1 MGQSEAAIQDRSV
14 MSTDLDTVEDGA
26 VTRWN
31 HVKTFAL
38 VGAVLSLFFCEL
50 IVLVG
55 GGTFAQ
61 HVAAQIGGAGLTSW
75 PSLAVIIFTVALA
88 APLSQASDYWGRKW
102 ILVIPNVGGIF
113 GAIIS
118 ARATSMGMYIA
129 GFCVGGIG
137 FGAQGLILAVI
148 SEVLPRKF
156 RSWAQASANIM
167 NALGS
172 IFALTIGGYLVQS
185 RPDGFRIYFYICAG
199 IYAVAV
205 LLVVLLYRP
214 PPRELQ
220 SLSFKDKVHAL
231 DWTAYILLGSGTVLL
246 CLGLLWA
253 ENPYAWK
260 DAHVLAPLLIGAA
273 LLIVLAVYATRFKKD
288 GLFHHDLFHDRNFPI
303 SATASAIEGMGYMTA
318 AVFFPYAL
326 AVLQAGQLST
336 YRQYLCQ
343 MVGFCAFG
351 LACFLSG
358 LYIYKTKSVR
368 VTGVGTFVLFL
379 IFMCLM
385 ASVNENTPSTHYWG
399 YILFYGMGLGL
410 ALVTFFTA
418 AQFATPAELIA
429 TASGICTGIRSLGG
443 SVGLAII
450 NAIFA
455 SGLSANLAPKVANA
469 VVPLGLPKTSIGPL
483 IGALSSGN
491 AALLE
496 KVPGVSPEIISAAG
510 LAIKQ
515 AYVVSFRN
523 VFICGAAFMALG
535 IILTSFMRN
544 PRTEFNGK
552 VDAPI
557 EVSSDVDL
565 EDEPKAVHDQHI
577 ENNEVR

>member
-1 MGQSEAAIQDRSV
+1 MGQSEAATQNHQI
-14 MSTDLDTVEDGA
+14 MSTNIHTIDDEG

-50 IVLVG
+50 IILVG

-61 HVAAQIGGAGLTSW
+61 HVAAEIGGQGLTSW

-102 ILVIPNVGGIF
+102 ILVIPNIGGIV
-113 GAIIS
+113 GAVIS

-185 RPDGFRIYFYICAG
+185 RRDGFRIYFYICAG

-205 LLVVLLYRP
+205 LLVALLYRP

-220 SLSFKDKVHAL
+220 SLTFKAKVHAL
-231 DWTAYILLGSGTVLL
+231 DWPAYLLLGSGIVLF

-253 ENPYAWK
+253 ENPYPWK

-273 LLIVLAVYATRFKKD
+273 LLIVLVVYSTKFKKD
-288 GLFHHDLFHDRNFPI
+288 GLFHHDLFHDRNFAI

-326 AVLQAGQLST
+326 SVLQAGHLST

-351 LACFLSG
+351 LSCFLSG
-358 LYIYKTKSVR
+358 LYMYKTKSVR

-379 IFMCLM
+379 IFMSLM

-399 YILFYGMGLGL
+399 YILFYGTGLGL
-410 ALVTFFTA
+410 ALVTFITA
-418 AQFATPAELIA
+418 AQFATPPELIA
-429 TASGICTGIRSLGG
+429 TASGISTGIRSFGG
-443 SVGLAII
+443 SIGLAII

-455 SGLSANLAPKVANA
+455 GSLSRNLVPKVIKA
-469 VVPLGLPKTSIGPL
+469 VVPLGLPETSIGPL
-483 IGALSSGN
+483 VGALSSGN
-491 AALLE
+491 LAVLD
-496 KVPGVSPEIISAAG
+496 KIPGVTSEIVAAAG

-515 AYVVSFRN
+515 AYVVGFRN
-523 VFICGAAFMALG
+523 VFICGAAFMAMG
-535 IILTSFMRN
+535 IILTSFLHN
-544 PRTEFNGK
+544 PRSEFNAK

-557 EVSSDVDL
+557 EVLSDVDP
-565 EDEPKAVHDQHI
+565 EIQPKMVHDQHV
-577 ENNEVR
+577 ENKEVE

>member
-1 MGQSEAAIQDRSV
+1 M
-14 MSTDLDTVEDGA
+14 
-26 VTRWN
+26 
-31 HVKTFAL
+31 
-38 VGAVLSLFFCEL
+38 
-50 IVLVG
+50 
-55 GGTFAQ
+55 
-61 HVAAQIGGAGLTSW
+61 LTYVYHDS
-75 PSLAVIIFTVALA
+75 
-88 APLSQASDYWGRKW
+88 WGRKW
-102 ILVIPNVGGIF
+102 FLVVPNIGGIV

-137 FGAQGLILAVI
+137 FGSQGLILAVI

-205 LLVVLLYRP
+205 LLVALLYNP
-214 PPRELQ
+214 PLRELQ
-220 SLSFKDKVHAL
+220 FLSFQEKVSAL
-231 DWTAYILLGSGTVLL
+231 DWPAYLLLGCGTVLF

-253 ENPYAWK
+253 ENPYPWK
-260 DAHVLAPLLIGAA
+260 NAHVLAPLLVGVV
-273 LLIVLAVYATRFKKD
+273 LLIILAVYSTRFKKD
-288 GLFHHDLFHDRNFPI
+288 GLFHHALFQHRNFAI
-303 SATASAIEGMGYMTA
+303 SVIASALEGMGYVTA

-326 AVLQAGQLST
+326 SVLQAGNLST

-368 VTGVGTFVLFL
+368 VTGVGTFVMFV
-379 IFMCLM
+379 IFMAVM
-385 ASVNENTPSTHYWG
+385 ASANENTPSTHYWG
-399 YILFYGMGLGL
+399 YILFFGTGLGM

-418 AQFATPAELIA
+418 AQLATPPELIA
-429 TASGICTGIRSLGG
+429 TTTGICTGVRSFGG
-443 SVGLAII
+443 SVGLSII

-455 SGLSANLAPKVANA
+455 SGLKENLVPKVTKA
-469 VVPLGLPKTSIGPL
+469 VVPLSLPEKSIGPL
-483 IGALSSGN
+483 IGALSSGDMT
-491 AALLE
+491 LVE
-496 KVPGVSPEIISAAG
+496 KVPGVSSEIIAAAG

-515 AYVVSFRN
+515 AYVVGFRN
-523 VFICGAAFMALG
+523 VFICGAAFMAVG
-535 IILTSFMRN
+535 ILCKSKSRRSEK
-544 PRTEFNGK
+544 RTHG
-552 VDAPI
+552 
-557 EVSSDVDL
+557 
-565 EDEPKAVHDQHI
+565 
-577 ENNEVR
+577 

>member
-1 MGQSEAAIQDRSV
+1 MPTAHV
-14 MSTDLDTVEDGA
+14 DTTEVEG
-26 VTRWN
+26 TTLWS
-31 HVKTFAL
+31 HSKTFAL
-38 VGAVLSLFFCEL
+38 VGAVLTLYFCEL
-50 IVLVG
+50 IILVG

-61 HVAAQIGGAGLTSW
+61 RVAAEIGGVGLTSW

-102 ILVIPNVGGIF
+102 ILVVPNIGGIA
-113 GAIIS
+113 GSIIS

-137 FGAQGLILAVI
+137 FGSQGLILAVV
-148 SEVLPRKF
+148 SEVLPRRF

-172 IFALTIGGYLVQS
+172 IFALAVGGYLVQS
-185 RPDGFRIYFYICAG
+185 RSDGFRIYFYICAG
-199 IYAVAV
+199 VYAVAV
-205 LLVVLLYRP
+205 LLVFLLYNP

-220 SLSFKDKVHAL
+220 FLSLREKISAL
-231 DWTAYILLGSGTVLL
+231 DWPAYFFLGTGCTLL

-253 ENPYAWK
+253 ENPYSWK
-260 DAHVLAPLLIGAA
+260 DAHVLAPLLTGVA
-273 LLIVLAVYATRFKKD
+273 LLIILAVYATRFKKD
-288 GLFHHDLFHDRNFPI
+288 GLFHHALFRYRNFPI
-303 SATASAIEGMGYMTA
+303 SVVGSALEGMGYMTA

-326 AVLQAGQLST
+326 SVLQAGHLST

-351 LACFLSG
+351 VACFLSG

-368 VTGVGTFVLFL
+368 TTGVGTFVMFL
-379 IFMCLM
+379 IFMCVM
-385 ASVNENTPSTHYWG
+385 AGVNENTPSTHYWG

-418 AQFATPAELIA
+418 AQFATPPDLIA
-429 TASGICTGIRSLGG
+429 TTSGICTGVRSLGG
-443 SVGLAII
+443 SIGLSII

-455 SGLSANLAPKVANA
+455 STLTSNLAPKVTKA
-469 VVPLGLPKTSIGPL
+469 VVPLGINNTDIGPL
-483 IGALSSGN
+483 IGALTSGN
-491 AALLE
+491 MELAQSI
-496 KVPGVSPEIISAAG
+496 PGISPEIIAAAG

-515 AYVVSFRN
+515 AYVLSFRN
-523 VFICGAAFMALG
+523 VFICGAVLMAVG
-535 IILTSFMRN
+535 IIVSSFMTN
-544 PRTEFNGK
+544 PRSEFNAN

-557 EVSSDVDL
+557 IVSPGSDP
-565 EDEPKAVHDQHI
+565 EDESKAVPVQHN
-577 ENNEVR
+577 ENQELRE